1 LVRTRDLTSVSDSEA
16 SDELPYGGALMAVRR
31 IEAALS
37 ERDATQRTAEAE
49 LASAHEEAERLL
61 ANARAAGLRAGLDR
75 RRSLLDAAET
85 DAQAIR
91 AESVAQ
97 MDRIRCRTTA
107 ARDELVAALTSLL
120 LFEEV

>member
-1 LVRTRDLTSVSDSEA
+1 MTTSN
-16 SDELPYGGALMAVRR
+16 ELPYGGALMAVRR

-37 ERDATQRTAEAE
+37 ERDATQKTAEAE

-61 ANARAAGLRAGLDR
+61 ASARAAGLRAGLDR
-75 RRSLLDAAET
+75 RRSLLADAEI
-85 DAQAIR
+85 DAHTIR
-91 AESVAQ
+91 AESIAQ

-107 ARDELVAALTSLL
+107 ARDELVASLTCLL

>member
-1 LVRTRDLTSVSDSEA
+1 
-16 SDELPYGGALMAVRR
+16 MAVKR

-37 ERDATQRTAEAE
+37 ERDTTQVTAETE

-61 ANARAAGLRAGLDR
+61 ASARAAGLHAGLDR
-75 RRSLLDAAET
+75 RRSLLADAET
-85 DAQAIR
+85 DAHTIR
-91 AESVAQ
+91 AESVAEV
-97 MDRIRCRTTA
+97 DLIRSRTTK